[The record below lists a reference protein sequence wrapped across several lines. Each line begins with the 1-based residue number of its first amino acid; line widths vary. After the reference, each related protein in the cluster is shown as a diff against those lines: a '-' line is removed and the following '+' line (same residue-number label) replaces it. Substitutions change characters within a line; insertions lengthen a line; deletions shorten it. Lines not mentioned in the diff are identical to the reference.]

1 MNRLGDDILELCPTM
16 KDREDEEE
24 IQQNFC
30 FVLAEELEKDGIIS
44 YHAKRLL
51 SLDEYVLPLFSAADS
66 TACLMLHTVRQE
78 HGVKVKERLTEPP
91 DDKTEP
97 TTAKADA
104 LSEVVVSGEE
114 RMMDGEREREGV
126 MWRQQATVIIYDGR
140 DGYTE
145 EAADFEEDEEMST
158 METDYPSTD
167 SPSKILKSM
176 VSTIIHKITFLHNY
190 KTLMHGYI
198 HE

>member
-1 MNRLGDDILELCPTM
+1 MNRLGDDILELCPAM

-66 TACLMLHTVRQE
+66 TACLMLHTVGQE
-78 HGVKVKERLTEPP
+78 HGVKVKERLTEPT

-114 RMMDGEREREGV
+114 RMTDGEREREG
-126 MWRQQATVIIYDGR
+126 MTWRQQATVIIYDGR

-167 SPSKILKSM
+167 SPSKI
-176 VSTIIHKITFLHNY
+176 
-190 KTLMHGYI
+190 
-198 HE
+198 

>member
-1 MNRLGDDILELCPTM
+1 M

-66 TACLMLHTVRQE
+66 TACLMLHTVGQE
-78 HGVKVKERLTEPP
+78 HGIMMEERL
-91 DDKTEP
+91 TEP

-126 MWRQQATVIIYDGR
+126 TWRQQATVIIYDGR

-145 EAADFEEDEEMST
+145 EAADFEEDEEMAT

-167 SPSKILKSM
+167 SPSKI
-176 VSTIIHKITFLHNY
+176 
-190 KTLMHGYI
+190 
-198 HE
+198 